1 MTNQIN
7 VKLVDSSYSINIGDK
22 SLKKLIDKINSSRIS
37 KCLIVIDS
45 NVNKHHSLL
54 IRKTFALL
62 ECKVLQ
68 YIFIVTEKNKSLN
81 QIEKIYNILSYN
93 YFGRD
98 SAIVAIGGGVTGD
111 VAGFAASTY
120 MRGIKYFQVPTTL
133 LAMVDS
139 SVGGKTGVNF
149 NNKKNLIGSFYQPDG
164 VFIYT
169 DFLKTLPYKELISG
183 AGEVFKYSFLA
194 GHNNYLLLNNNLK
207 KLFEG
212 KEIDYNKVILSCLK
226 IKSNIV
232 AQDEKETT
240 GLRKVLNLGH
250 TFAHAFEVESNYKL
264 KHGEAVIAGIY
275 CALVLSEISGYLSK
289 EKWELFFGNFS
300 YIPISKTVLKFDQ
313 DRIIQFMFG
322 DKKNTKGNISF
333 VLIEEIG
340 SIVVDVVVEK
350 ASILIAIKTLSE
362 FVKDQKRF
370 KRGKLSSFEGE
381 T

>member
-1 MTNQIN
+1 M
-7 VKLVDSSYSINIGDK
+7 
-22 SLKKLIDKINSSRIS
+22 
-37 KCLIVIDS
+37 C
-45 NVNKHHSLL
+45 
-54 IRKTFALL
+54 IRD
-62 ECKVLQ
+62 
-68 YIFIVTEKNKSLN
+68 
-81 QIEKIYNILSYN
+81 
-93 YFGRD
+93 R
-98 SAIVAIGGGVTGD
+98 
-111 VAGFAASTY
+111 
-120 MRGIKYFQVPTTL
+120 
-133 LAMVDS
+133 
-139 SVGGKTGVNF
+139 
-149 NNKKNLIGSFYQPDG
+149 
-164 VFIYT
+164 
-169 DFLKTLPYKELISG
+169 PYKELISG

-240 GLRKVLNLGH
+240 GLRKVLNFGH

-322 DKKNTKGNISF
+322 DKKNTKGHISF